1 MTRHVEELKAIDKR
15 DRRENPSIIRDLL
28 DSKMPDEEKTT
39 LQLSTEGQHLLAG
52 GTDSSSHMLTTI
64 TYHLL
69 ANPDKL
75 AKLKKELEAAMP
87 DEKAT
92 PECMT
97 VETLPYLNAVIRET
111 FRMHTPVAFTME
123 RIAPEEDLEYKSPK
137 DGNTYVIPRGVVV
150 GMTPILLGRIESLY
164 PEPDEFRP
172 ERFIENPDLERLQMP
187 FGRGTRRCLGENLA
201 TAELCVLLAT
211 VFRKFDVWDGTGRQK
226 GQTMELYETGREDVD
241 MASTF
246 ILPFIKEG
254 RKGVR
259 VVIRNGGST

>member
-1 MTRHVEELKAIDKR
+1 MSRHVEELKAMDKS
-15 DRRENPSIIRDLL
+15 DKGEKPTVIRGLL
-28 DSKMPDEEKTT
+28 DSKIPDEDKTT
-39 LQLSTEGQHLLAG
+39 MRLATEGQHLLAG
-52 GTDSSSHMLTTI
+52 GTDSSSYMLATI

-75 AKLKKELEAAMP
+75 AKLKKELESVMP
-87 DEKAT
+87 DENVM
-92 PECMT
+92 PECMA

-123 RIAPEEDLEYKSPK
+123 RIAPEEELEYKSPK
-137 DGNTYVIPRGVVV
+137 DGNTYVIPRGVIL

-164 PEPDEFRP
+164 PEPDVFRP
-172 ERFIENPDLERLQMP
+172 ERFIENPDLERFQMP

-201 TAELCVLLAT
+201 TAELCVLLAA
-211 VFRKFDVWDGTGRQK
+211 VFRKFEVWDGTGMQK
-226 GQTMELYETGREDVD
+226 GQTMELYDTGREDVD
-241 MASTF
+241 MASAF

-259 VVIRNGGST
+259 VVVRNGST